1 MILIFLALAILSLAP
16 YALKQWK
23 QERERLRLAAQ
34 FRAALQNLVHA
45 LRVGVGLQQAL
56 DYVAREGE
64 APLSQEWQRVLQAVR
79 LGQPLAE
86 ALDAFR
92 ERVALREAQWFVAAV
107 HITQSTGGSLADVLE
122 TLAASLQEQHTL
134 REKIGA
140 LTAQGKASGLL
151 LTILPYALMGALA
164 VVAPEFARS
173 LFKTTAGQA
182 VIAGVTVSVIIGG
195 LVIKKIVTI
204 EVN

>member
-1 MILIFLALAILSLAP
+1 MILIFLAIALVSMAP
-16 YALKQWK
+16 YFFKKWQAEKARQ
-23 QERERLRLAAQ
+23 RLAAQ
-34 FRAALQNLVHA
+34 FRAALQNMVHA
-45 LRVGVGLQQAL
+45 LRVGVGFQQAL
-56 DYVAREGE
+56 DYAAREGE
-64 APLSQEWQRVLQAVR
+64 APLCDEWKHVMQAIR
-79 LGQPLAE
+79 LGQPLSE
-86 ALDAFR
+86 ALDLFHA
-92 ERVALREAQWFVAAV
+92 RVTLHEVQWFVAAV
-107 HITQSTGGSLADVLE
+107 HITQSTGGSLADVLD
-122 TLAASLQEQHTL
+122 TLATTLQERQTL
-134 REKIGA
+134 REKVSA
-140 LTAQGKASGLL
+140 LTAQGKASGVL